1 MADKKN
7 MGAIADNTTQRG
19 LFPLQ
24 FTDTNPRLQRVVVVN
39 CGSGEHRSPAIA
51 VLMAAV
57 FRKNFGAEVSSLIH
71 P

>member
-1 MADKKN
+1 MGQIADK
-7 MGAIADNTTQRG
+7 ITERG

-24 FTDTNPRLQRVVVVN
+24 FDANPRLQRVVVAY

-57 FRKNFGAEVSSLIH
+57 FKNFGAEVSLLIH